1 MDQREERITQLY
13 VDHQEEHMTQLYEK
27 ALAAMRRYS
36 SCEEYLS
43 AEPGTRKPINLTGLS
58 SYIRTLQRKINEYDC
73 CIDDVERAKAGTE
86 ILYWCRGVAQYDC
99 VEEDK
104 R

>member
-1 MDQREERITQLY
+1 MKDTRDERITQLY
-13 VDHQEEHMTQLYEK
+13 EN
-27 ALAAMRRYS
+27 ALAAMRRYR

-43 AEPGTRKPINLTGLS
+43 AEPEVRKPISVRNLTGFVAS
-58 SYIRTLQRKINEYDC
+58 LQRQINKYDC

>member
-1 MDQREERITQLY
+1 MKDTRDERITQLY
-13 VDHQEEHMTQLYEK
+13 GN

-43 AEPGTRKPINLTGLS
+43 AEPEVRKPISVRNLTRFVAS
-58 SYIRTLQRKINEYDC
+58 LQHQINKYDC
-73 CIDDVERAKAGTE
+73 CIDDTERARAGTE
-86 ILYWCRGVAQYDC
+86 LLYWCRSVAQYDC
-99 VEEDK
+99 VEEDE

>member
-1 MDQREERITQLY
+1 MEETQ
-13 VDHQEEHMTQLYEK
+13 VERTTRLYEK
-27 ALAAMRRYS
+27 ALAAMKKYA

-43 AEPGTRKPINLTGLS
+43 AEPEIHKPITLTHLS
-58 SYIRTLQRKINEYDC
+58 AFIQTLQCKINEYDC
-73 CIDDVERAKAGTE
+73 CIDDVERAKVGTE